1 MSERILV
8 TGSTGKV
15 GGELVKI
22 LIRNGKTLRAATRN
36 PSARNKEQSV
46 ESIEFDYDRPETFA
60 PALSEIEKVFLVA
73 RPGDN
78 HSDKA
83 AEPFIDEAIKARVR
97 LIVNLTAMGVE
108 QDESF
113 ALRILEKNI
122 EKSGIPFVHLRP
134 NWFMQNFNCP
144 PMLTEI
150 QAKGTLHLPAADAKL
165 SFIDT
170 RDIAAVGY
178 AALTEER
185 HSNKAY
191 TLTGKEALSHFDV
204 AERLSRVSGKKITYV
219 PVSEEMACSGLT
231 KNGIPLELI
240 DRWADFYR
248 KIRLGLCSPVTAD
261 VDILLGRPPILFNQ
275 YAGDYAE
282 VWKNYV

>member
-8 TGSTGKV
+8 IGSTGKV

-22 LIRNGKTLRAATRN
+22 LIRNKKTFRAAARN
-36 PSARNKEQSV
+36 PSARKKEHSV
-46 ESIEFDYDRPETFA
+46 EFVEFDYDRPETFA
-60 PALSEIEKVFLVA
+60 PALSGIDKVFLVA

-83 AEPFIDEAIKARVR
+83 AKPFIDEMITAKVR

-108 QDESF
+108 RDESF
-113 ALRILEKNI
+113 MLRILEKNV

-134 NWFMQNFNCP
+134 NWFMQNFNCA

-150 QAKGTLHLPAADAKL
+150 RAKGTLHLPAADAKL
-165 SFIDT
+165 SFIDV
-170 RDIAAVGY
+170 RDIAAAGY

-204 AERLSRVSGKKITYV
+204 AEKLSRVSGKRITYV
-219 PVSEEMACSGLT
+219 PVTEEIACSGLA
-231 KNGIPLELI
+231 KNGVPQELI
-240 DRWADFYR
+240 DRWAEFYR
-248 KIRLGLCSPVTAD
+248 KIRLGFCSPVTAD
-261 VDILLGRPPILFNQ
+261 VDILLGRPPIIFDQ
-275 YAGDYAE
+275 YASDYAE
-282 VWKNYV
+282 AWK

>member
-8 TGSTGKV
+8 IGSTGKV
-15 GGELVKI
+15 GGELVNI
-22 LIRNGKTLRAATRN
+22 LIRNRKIFCAATRN
-36 PSARNKEQSV
+36 PSVRNKEQSV
-46 ESIEFDYDRPETFA
+46 KFVEFDYDRPETFA
-60 PALSEIEKVFLVA
+60 AALSGIDKVFLMA

-83 AEPFIDEAIKARVR
+83 AEPFIDEAIKAKVR

-113 ALRILEKNI
+113 MLRILEKNI

-144 PMLTEI
+144 PMLAEI
-150 QAKGTLHLPAADAKL
+150 RAKGTLHLPASDAKL
-165 SFIDT
+165 SFIDV
-170 RDIAAVGY
+170 RDIAAAGY
-178 AALTEER
+178 AALTDER
-185 HSNKAY
+185 HSGKAY
-191 TLTGKEALSHFDV
+191 TLTGKETLSHFDV
-204 AERLSRVSGKKITYV
+204 AEKLSRAAGKKITYV
-219 PVSEEMACSGLT
+219 PVSEEMACSGLA
-231 KNGIPLELI
+231 KNGVPPELI

-248 KIRLGLCSPVTAD
+248 KIRLGFCSPVTAD
-261 VDILLGRPPILFNQ
+261 VGMLLGRPPIIFDQ

-282 VWKNYV
+282 AWK

>member
-22 LIRNGKTLRAATRN
+22 LIRNRKTFRAAARN
-36 PSARNKEQSV
+36 PSARKMEQSV
-46 ESIEFDYDRPETFA
+46 EFVEFDYDRPETFA
-60 PALSEIEKVFLVA
+60 LTLSGIDKVFLVA

-78 HSDKA
+78 HSDKT
-83 AEPFIDEAIKARVR
+83 AEPFIDEAIKARVC

-113 ALRILEKNI
+113 MLRILEKNI
-122 EKSGIPFVHLRP
+122 EKSGIPFIHLRP

-144 PMLTEI
+144 PMLAEI
-150 QAKGTLHLPAADAKL
+150 LAKGTLHLPAADAKL
-165 SFIDT
+165 SFIDV

-185 HSNKAY
+185 HSNRAY

-204 AERLSRVSGKKITYV
+204 TEKLSRVSGKKITYV
-219 PVSEEMACSGLT
+219 PINEEIARAGLA
-231 KNGIPLELI
+231 KNGVPLALI

-248 KIRLGLCSPVTAD
+248 KIRLGFCSPVTAD
-261 VDILLGRPPILFNQ
+261 VDMLLGRPPISFDQ

-282 VWKNYV
+282 VWK

>member
-1 MSERILV
+1 MPERILV
-8 TGSTGKV
+8 VGSTGKV

-22 LIRNGKTLRAATRN
+22 LTRNKKVVRAATRK
-36 PSARNKEQSV
+36 PSASNKGQSV
-46 ESIEFDYDRPETFA
+46 EFVEFDYDRPETFA
-60 PALSEIEKVFLVA
+60 TALSGIDKVFLVA

-83 AEPFIDEAIKARVR
+83 AEPFIDEAIKAQVR

-113 ALRILEKNI
+113 MLRILERNI

-134 NWFMQNFNCP
+134 NWFMQNFNCA

-150 QAKGTLHLPAADAKL
+150 LAKGTLHLPAADARL
-165 SFIDT
+165 SFIDI
-170 RDIAAVGY
+170 RDIAAVGFVV
-178 AALTEER
+178 LTNEC
-185 HSNKAY
+185 HSGKAY

-204 AERLSRVSGKKITYV
+204 AEKLSKASGRKITYV
-219 PVSEEMACSGLT
+219 PVSEEMACSGLA
-231 KNGIPLELI
+231 KNGVPPELI
-240 DRWADFYR
+240 DRWADFYK
-248 KIRLGLCSPVTAD
+248 KIRLGFCSPVSANID
-261 VDILLGRPPILFNQ
+261 ALLGRTPISFDQ

-282 VWKNYV
+282 AWK

>member
-8 TGSTGKV
+8 IGSTGKV

-22 LIRNGKTLRAATRN
+22 LISNRKPPRAATRN
-36 PSARNKEQSV
+36 PSAKNKEQSIEFV
-46 ESIEFDYDRPETFA
+46 EFDYDRPETFV
-60 PALSEIEKVFLVA
+60 PALSGIDKVFLVA

-78 HSDKA
+78 NSDKA
-83 AEPFIDEAIKARVR
+83 AEPFIDEMITAKVR

-108 QDESF
+108 RDESF
-113 ALRILEKNI
+113 MLRILEKNV

-134 NWFMQNFNCP
+134 NWFMQNFNCA

-150 QAKGTLHLPAADAKL
+150 RAKGTLHLPAADAKL
-165 SFIDT
+165 SFIDV
-170 RDIAAVGY
+170 RDIAAAGY

-191 TLTGKEALSHFDV
+191 TLTGKEALNHLDV
-204 AERLSRVSGKKITYV
+204 AEKLSRVSGRRITYV
-219 PVSEEMACSGLT
+219 PVSEEIACSGLARSGVPQ
-231 KNGIPLELI
+231 KLI
-240 DRWADFYR
+240 DRWAEFYR
-248 KIRLGLCSPVTAD
+248 KIRLGFCSPVTAD
-261 VDILLGRPPILFNQ
+261 VDILLGRPPISFDQ

-282 VWKNYV
+282 AWK

>member
-8 TGSTGKV
+8 IGSTGKV

-46 ESIEFDYDRPETFA
+46 EFVEFDYDRPETFA
-60 PALSEIEKVFLVA
+60 PALSGIDKVFLVA

-113 ALRILEKNI
+113 MLRILEKNI

-144 PMLTEI
+144 PMLAEI
-150 QAKGTLHLPAADAKL
+150 RAKGTLHLPAADAKL
-165 SFIDT
+165 SFIDV

-204 AERLSRVSGKKITYV
+204 AEKLSRVSGKKITYV
-219 PVSEEMACSGLT
+219 PVSEEMACSGLA
-231 KNGIPLELI
+231 KNGVPLELI

-248 KIRLGLCSPVTAD
+248 KIRLGFCSPVSAD
-261 VDILLGRPPILFNQ
+261 VDTLLGRPPISFDQ

-282 VWKNYV
+282 AWK

>member
-8 TGSTGKV
+8 IGSTGKV
-15 GGELVKI
+15 GGELVRI
-22 LIRNGKTLRAATRN
+22 LIRNRKTFRAATRN
-36 PSARNKEQSV
+36 PSARRQEQSV
-46 ESIEFDYDRPETFA
+46 EFVEFDYDRPETFA
-60 PALSEIEKVFLVA
+60 PALSGIDKVFLVA

-113 ALRILEKNI
+113 MLRILEKNI

-144 PMLTEI
+144 PMLAEI
-150 QAKGTLHLPAADAKL
+150 LAKGTLHLPAADAKL
-165 SFIDT
+165 SFIDV

-178 AALTEER
+178 AALTDEC
-185 HSNKAY
+185 HSGKAY
-191 TLTGKEALSHFDV
+191 TLTGKEALSHFYV
-204 AERLSRVSGKKITYV
+204 TEKLSRVSGKKITYV
-219 PVSEEMACSGLT
+219 PVSEEMACSGLA
-231 KNGIPLELI
+231 KNGVPLELI

-248 KIRLGLCSPVTAD
+248 KIRLGFCSPVTAD
-261 VDILLGRPPILFNQ
+261 VDMLLGRPPILFDQ

-282 VWKNYV
+282 AWK